1 MRKSKSLNFSFS
13 ILALFLSGNCNAQ
26 SNVLEIYQN
35 KLLEID
41 TTRYFNIELSRSK
54 HIIGGK
60 TDFIYIS
67 ASQIHLGEKIST
79 FIDSTKKFYWNGTIE
94 RIQIQNELG
103 VVTATYEFDKNGLM
117 RKSCEYTLPSDYLSM
132 KYDEINHNLGLTC
145 RKYKKGKLIYTGKY
159 QNGNKTGTHIWYNLD
174 GSVRKKID
182 YKMLER

>member
-1 MRKSKSLNFSFS
+1 MPKYPVRIPVRALYAKGCVLLSMLRNMRKSKSLNFSFS

-79 FIDSTKKFYWNGTIE
+79 FIDSTKKFY
-94 RIQIQNELG
+94 
-103 VVTATYEFDKNGLM
+103 
-117 RKSCEYTLPSDYLSM
+117 
-132 KYDEINHNLGLTC
+132 
-145 RKYKKGKLIYTGKY
+145 
-159 QNGNKTGTHIWYNLD
+159 
-174 GSVRKKID
+174 
-182 YKMLER
+182 